1 MAEVAGEIVGY
12 ILFTR
17 AVIRQEVREH
27 ETLVLAPVVVA
38 PDFQR
43 KGIGGGSLKKQP
55 LGFKSVLLVG
65 DPTYHPFGYR
75 SAEMFGIVTDLELP
89 AGRFVAYELMEGARM
104 R

>member
-1 MAEVAGEIVGY
+1 MPELSLVAEVAGEIVGY

-55 LGFKSVLLVG
+55 LGFKSVLLLGAPNLSSVWLPVG
-65 DPTYHPFGYR
+65 RNVRDCDR
-75 SAEMFGIVTDLELP
+75 LRIAS
-89 AGRFVAYELMEGARM
+89 R
-104 R
+104 